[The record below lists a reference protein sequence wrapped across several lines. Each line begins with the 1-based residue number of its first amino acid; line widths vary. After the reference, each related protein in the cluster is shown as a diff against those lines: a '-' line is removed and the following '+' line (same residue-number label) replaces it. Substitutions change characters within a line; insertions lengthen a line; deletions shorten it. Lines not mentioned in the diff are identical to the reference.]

1 MIDGLNPRDFI
12 HEFAEIEA
20 VVVRL
25 QQTFKANTLRA
36 LVYRQSG
43 KSESGPR
50 LQTALNQT
58 LQFMRPVGSR
68 QLDCWGRRQID

>member
-1 MIDGLNPRDFI
+1 MIDGLDPRDFI
-12 HEFAEIEA
+12 HEFAEIET

-43 KSESGPR
+43 KSEPRPR
-50 LQTALNQT
+50 LQAALNQT
-58 LQFMRPVGSR
+58 FQFVRPVGRWNSN
-68 QLDCWGRRQID
+68 G